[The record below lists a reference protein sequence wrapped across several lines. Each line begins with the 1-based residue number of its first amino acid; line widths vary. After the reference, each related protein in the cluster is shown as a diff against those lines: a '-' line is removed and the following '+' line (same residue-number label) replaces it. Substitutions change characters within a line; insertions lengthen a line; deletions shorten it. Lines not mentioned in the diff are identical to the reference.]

1 MIPAVGTGF
10 LPASI
15 ATPPQPVALPVE
27 HVGTYASTP
36 GAAPLTIPLLDAVL
50 TVRQLGDASADGMY
64 GLAGADYITVLNLR
78 RDGVYNALL
87 VDAIELEGPFASCG
101 VAPDSVIVLDDP
113 RPVSM
118 FVAGE

>member
-10 LPASI
+10 LPMSI

-27 HVGTYASTP
+27 HVATYASTP
-36 GAAPLTIPLLDAVL
+36 GAAPLTLPLLDAML
-50 TVRQLGDASADGMY
+50 TVRQLGDARADGQF
-64 GLAGADYITVLNLR
+64 GLAGADYITVVSLR

-87 VDAIELEGPFASCG
+87 VDAIALDPIAACG
-101 VAPDSVIVLDDP
+101 LPPDSIYAPDDA